1 MKKKYFIF
9 TTILIVCVVAL
20 TTLLSFL
27 TINYSKNTS
36 KKDFSLD
43 NMLTHI
49 ETISEKEHSV
59 FDQEN
64 LEEVRQ
70 YIVDTLDSY
79 GVQNTMLDHFEI
91 TSINRETEEYESYRI
106 KNIYA
111 EIPGTSGTNIL
122 LIAHYDS
129 SPYKVK
135 YGEITNNSHGAFDDG
150 YGISTL
156 LEVARLY
163 SNDNGLTN
171 GIKFAFL
178 DAEEIG
184 LYGAHAVFSHNAS
197 WLEDVN
203 IVINVESRGHTGPVY
218 LFETSE
224 NNSKM
229 IEFYKNAGFPFAFSA
244 SSEVYSMMPNN
255 TDLTVFIDN
264 GFNCLNLATLDDLEY
279 YHNENDNFS
288 NIDKDSVASYCNTIL
303 PLLEEYTSNS
313 KYSSLD
319 YFDSNSNSV
328 FFTLFPNVLVS
339 YNTTIGWII
348 IAISIVLVLCLL
360 IVFKAKKRVKL
371 SKILI
376 SLLFDILML
385 GIACGIGFGVV
396 IALCKIFNVNY
407 HFMFVP
413 SIPFDTGIL
422 IILSGVVLIGFL
434 LLSKL
439 KSKIK
444 INKEEMSLGAMIF
457 NSILCIVCSFVL
469 FGGTFIFV
477 LPLLLFSICLFMSLI
492 KNEKVRIIITTLL
505 TSISSIIVANLFVSV
520 TYSVYVA
527 LSFGALGVLLAI
539 VGLPLMTS
547 VPLLLNTYNSNKE

>member
-9 TTILIVCVVAL
+9 TTILIVCVIAL

-43 NMLTHI
+43 NMLAHI
-49 ETISEKEHSV
+49 ETISKKEHSV

-64 LEEVRQ
+64 IEEVRQ
-70 YIVDTLDSY
+70 YIVNTLDSY
-79 GVQNTMLDHFEI
+79 GVSNTMVDHLEV
-91 TSINRETEEYESYRI
+91 SSYNGETEEYEHYRI

-122 LIAHYDS
+122 LLAHYDS

-156 LEVARLY
+156 LEIARLY
-163 SNDNGLTN
+163 ANDSGLAN

-178 DAEEIG
+178 DAEEVG
-184 LYGAHAVFSHNAS
+184 LFGARAVFSHNAS

-255 TDLTVFIDN
+255 TDLTPFIDN

-303 PLLEEYTSNS
+303 PLLEEYTSDS

-339 YNTTIGWII
+339 YSTTVGWII
-348 IAISIVLVLCLL
+348 IAISIVFALCLL

-371 SKILI
+371 YKILI
-376 SLLFDILML
+376 SLLLDILML

-422 IILSGVVLIGFL
+422 IILSGILLLSFL
-434 LLSKL
+434 LSSKL
-439 KSKIK
+439 KSKMK
-444 INKEEMSLGAMIF
+444 INKEEMSLGATIL
-457 NSILCIVCSFVL
+457 NAVLCIVCAFVL

-477 LPLLLFSICLFMSLI
+477 LPLLLFSITLFMSLI
-492 KNEKVRIIITTLL
+492 KNIKLRTIISTIL
-505 TSISSIIVANLFVSV
+505 TAMSSIIIANLFISV

-527 LSFGALGVLLAI
+527 LSFGALGVLLVI
-539 VGLPLMTS
+539 VCLPLINS
-547 VPLLLNTYNSNKE
+547 VPLMLNTYNTNEE